1 MLLEGACL
9 LYIVFCYITN
19 FVERTKRYAEQEA
32 IDFSHP
38 DSEYLL
44 DFQDVVGVLPED
56 EQQPEWGQPSET
68 GIVMSTD
75 PSPTEDYWREQ
86 DF

>member
-1 MLLEGACL
+1 MIKKEVAM
-9 LYIVFCYITN
+9 
-19 FVERTKRYAEQEA
+19 ERTKRHAGQET

-38 DSEYLL
+38 DSEYVL
-44 DFQDVVGVLPED
+44 DFQNVVGVLPED

-68 GIVMSTD
+68 GIVMNTD

>member
-1 MLLEGACL
+1 M
-9 LYIVFCYITN
+9 
-19 FVERTKRYAEQEA
+19 ERAKHHTEQET

-44 DFQDVVGVLPED
+44 DFQNVVGVLPEND
-56 EQQPEWGQPSET
+56 QQPDWSQSSET
-68 GIVMSTD
+68 GIVMNTD